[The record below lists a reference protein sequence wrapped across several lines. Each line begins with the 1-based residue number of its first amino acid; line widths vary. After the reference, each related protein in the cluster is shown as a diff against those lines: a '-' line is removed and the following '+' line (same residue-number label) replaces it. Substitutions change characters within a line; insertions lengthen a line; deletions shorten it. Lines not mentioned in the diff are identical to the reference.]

1 MSTTT
6 DGDPGK
12 EVTLA
17 FSRAALEQ
25 LADPAAV
32 FADARGWSRYVGLID
47 NDPASLA
54 TVAEEHDLRQDYELG
69 DRDKWLAL
77 ADVREATAGDTPRH
91 VYVGE
96 TEDDRLAAGRTGWEF
111 VHVTVAAEEAG
122 WSLADETGPG
132 TASTGVSGLLDRV
145 RRWIR

>member
-17 FSRAALEQ
+17 FSRAALER

-32 FADARGWSRYVGLID
+32 FADARGWSRYVGLLD

-54 TVAEEHDLRQDYELG
+54 EIADEPGLRQDNELG

-91 VYVGE
+91 VFVGV

-111 VHVTVAAEEAG
+111 VPVTVAAEKAG
-122 WSLADETGPG
+122 WALEDETGSG
-132 TASTGVSGLLDRV
+132 TGSTGVSGLLDRL
-145 RRWIR
+145 RRWVR